1 MGLWVH
7 RLVFVHAVCPFM
19 IYGEVV
25 QKWRLAKGATLRKW
39 PHAAG
44 MPHAHTHAHAHAHTH
59 THARTHTRTVFG
71 LQQFALV
78 SV

>member
-1 MGLWVH
+1 
-7 RLVFVHAVCPFM
+7 M

-44 MPHAHTHAHAHAHTH
+44 T
-59 THARTHTRTVFG
+59 
-71 LQQFALV
+71 AL
-78 SV
+78 SHISKIITYLSIAEQSIGWKRLGGPLSDYSACMSCYKLCFDAA

>member
-1 MGLWVH
+1 MFIMQLD
-7 RLVFVHAVCPFM
+7 LCAVCPFM

-44 MPHAHTHAHAHAHTH
+44 T
-59 THARTHTRTVFG
+59 
-71 LQQFALV
+71 ALSYISKIIHGMAFV
-78 SV
+78 HCT

>member
-1 MGLWVH
+1 
-7 RLVFVHAVCPFM
+7 M

-44 MPHAHTHAHAHAHTH
+44 KQPLAQGKEQFDVQS
-59 THARTHTRTVFG
+59 RNPSD
-71 LQQFALV
+71 QQVHLNYTIEKPV
-78 SV
+78 STTPA